1 MNNYIDY
8 RRISIF
14 LIVAYAPAYLM
25 DFMIYLIGSE
35 KALMNPFY
43 QSLIVGRMYI
53 PMLGVVLSLLI
64 MKTGVKD
71 GLKMYGLR
79 IGRRFPQLLLLG
91 ASIPYLIYIIGIAYG
106 YLIGFPVMNPVEKV
120 YPMLSKEVRHLLSPS
135 TLLALSLISA
145 FISGISL
152 NTLFAIGEEI
162 GWRGLMLDELGKRF
176 SLPITSIII
185 GIVWSLWHAPL
196 IILFGYNYPTNRLL
210 GILLYTVICII
221 WTYILSILKIL
232 GGSIIPAAVMHGMLN
247 AMVVLMLSTIPVQRV
262 LGMPVGLLSMVSS
275 ITVLIPMIILERVI
289 RSPRSE

>member
-1 MNNYIDY
+1 LNNYIDY

-106 YLIGFPVMNPVEKV
+106 YLIGFPVIEKV

-247 AMVVLMLSTIPVQRV
+247 AMVALMLSTIPVQRV

>member
-14 LIVAYAPAYLM
+14 LIAAYAPAYLM

-120 YPMLSKEVRHLLSPS
+120 YSTLPREVRHLLSPS
-135 TLLALSLISA
+135 TLLAFSLISA

-247 AMVVLMLSTIPVQRV
+247 AMVALMLSTIPVQRV
-262 LGMPVGLLSMVSS
+262 LGMPVGLLSIVSS

>member
-14 LIVAYAPAYLM
+14 LIAAYAPAYLM

-53 PMLGVVLSLLI
+53 PMLGVVMSLLI

-71 GLKMYGLR
+71 GLKMWGLR

-120 YPMLSKEVRHLLSPS
+120 YSTLPKEVRHLLSPS

-162 GWRGLMLDELGKRF
+162 GWRRLMLDELGKRF
-176 SLPITSIII
+176 SLPIISIII

-196 IILFGYNYPTNRLL
+196 IILYGYNYPTNRLL

-247 AMVVLMLSTIPVQRV
+247 AMVALMLSTIPVQRV
-262 LGMPVGLLSMVSS
+262 LGMPVGPLSIVSS
-275 ITVLIPMIILERVI
+275 ITVLTPMIILERVI

>member
-1 MNNYIDY
+1 MSGGVDY
-8 RRISIF
+8 CRISIF
-14 LIVAYAPAYLM
+14 LVAAYAPAYLM
-25 DFMIYLIGSE
+25 DFIIYLVGSE
-35 KALMNPFY
+35 KALANPFY
-43 QSLIVGRMYI
+43 QSLIAGRMYF
-53 PMLGVVLSLLI
+53 PMLGVILSLLI
-64 MKTGVKD
+64 TKAGVKD

-79 IGRRFPQLLLLG
+79 IGKRFPQLLLLG
-91 ASIPYLIYIIGIAYG
+91 ASIPYLIYIIGILYG
-106 YLIGFPVMNPVEKV
+106 YLIGFPIMNPVEKI
-120 YPMLSKEVRHLLSPS
+120 YPTLPKEVKHLLSPS
-135 TLLALSLISA
+135 ILLALSLISA
-145 FISGISL
+145 FTSGISL

>member
-14 LIVAYAPAYLM
+14 LIAAYAPAYLM

-247 AMVVLMLSTIPVQRV
+247 AMVALMLSTIPVQRV

>member
-1 MNNYIDY
+1 
-8 RRISIF
+8 
-14 LIVAYAPAYLM
+14 
-25 DFMIYLIGSE
+25 
-35 KALMNPFY
+35 MNPFY

-120 YPMLSKEVRHLLSPS
+120 YSTLPREVRHLLSPS

-145 FISGISL
+145 FVSGVSL

-162 GWRGLMLDELGKRF
+162 GWRGLMLDELRKRF
-176 SLPITSIII
+176 SLPITSTII
-185 GIVWSLWHAPL
+185 GVVWSLWHAPL
-196 IILFGYNYPTNRLL
+196 IILFGYNYPANRSI
-210 GILLYTVICII
+210 GILLFTAICII

-247 AMVVLMLSTIPVQRV
+247 ATAALMLFTIPVQRV
-262 LGMPVGLLSMVSS
+262 LGMPVGLLSIISS
-275 ITVLIPMIILERVI
+275 TTVLIPIIVLERIV
-289 RSPRSE
+289 RSRRSK

>member
-120 YPMLSKEVRHLLSPS
+120 YSTLPREVRHLLSPS

-196 IILFGYNYPTNRLL
+196 IILFRYNYPTNRLL

-247 AMVVLMLSTIPVQRV
+247 AMVALILSTIPVQRV
-262 LGMPVGLLSMVSS
+262 LGVPVGLLSIVSS

>member
-14 LIVAYAPAYLM
+14 LIAAYAPAYLM

-120 YPMLSKEVRHLLSPS
+120 YSTLPREVRHLLSPS

-247 AMVVLMLSTIPVQRV
+247 AMVALMLSTIPVQRV

>member
-1 MNNYIDY
+1 
-8 RRISIF
+8 
-14 LIVAYAPAYLM
+14 M

-120 YPMLSKEVRHLLSPS
+120 YSTLPREVRHLLSPS

-247 AMVVLMLSTIPVQRV
+247 AMVALMLSTIPVQRV